1 MGCSP
6 SRGQLFSK
14 KTTLSASPENKNAE
28 LLSDG
33 AQLVI
38 KAEISSATEG
48 LTPTEVQENE
58 KYVQGKRS
66 TVVDVVFDST
76 VTVKDDATEQM
87 LDVFRTQD
95 GQSAQEG
102 LLENQ
107 REGTEKIRTKVNQ
120 GKRRK
125 QRKHRLRKNS
135 YMQSK
140 AEFILKAHQAAYAY
154 LNPSISKYESLLG
167 LLSQAAQTH
176 LSVQTTAVSLV
187 LHYEEIN
194 QALEEMASEGEQL
207 LREHGH
213 NMTWPASLK
222 DYPPTTT
229 KPSNELNLSQLPS
242 ELLQHMLLHSTA
254 KMISVGDSVKCLSD
268 SALQELSEYYG
279 SLSQTLGEKLLAKHA
294 AEERLKQVLSH
305 VEAAALRKPCPEDSA
320 LHSEDSGIG
329 ADNESQNGSERLR
342 QNRGSSGSGEN
353 TGIISV
359 FTTSCSPDQPFFNT
373 NQEVTD
379 NDDDDEEVDDEEE
392 DAELENEV
400 SGRLT
405 DQTRGTMCVSS
416 EPESTHPPVQGSLQ
430 KQDQVKTRKIRRPK
444 TADNTFQVKLKYRH
458 LRGPKRSQS
467 AECLCSKAEG
477 SDPNQQQ
484 ENPRNKQTPHW
495 RRKNNLSE
503 ESVHG
508 GHVWTKIRRS
518 ASGGQCTAWYY
529 GLQYGSKGPFRA
541 MPPSSPPKFTP
552 EPPGRNAVKRLI
564 NTFSQG
570 VEDSSRQS
578 PLDQKPTRVRASK
591 KSTLPLLQ
599 NSRGALT
606 TSRNIKS
613 SIHPLQPRPEQLDI
627 DSLPPPPPEM
637 LMDNSFES
645 SLGLPTEERAHNV
658 QCRGQRLCTST
669 QKLTVLS
676 NQTSTQQG
684 SMSFSTT
691 RPVKQYALPGSCI
704 EQKYKKVIEVNSERD
719 SAHTLDQNCHKAVH
733 LPVESSAR
741 TSPAN
746 AGLHGSTPY
755 QECENHNEGETASIQ
770 AKGFHPTTPPF
781 SRAQLPTSC
790 LTVHHTVPSPPSTTS
805 PPSGKW
811 TPSTTSATSSIR
823 RSAMAEENNI
833 PVSGS
838 QSFFEARAVF
848 CQENKFHPHTWTH
861 SCTSTLPRP
870 WGEPARGRLPTT
882 CLQPS
887 LMGHSPSGK
896 RSSQREQPLSLPNA
910 KKQQGQDDDVRPL
923 TSEGTITV
931 SMRAGDSGTHSEPS
945 TADLNTHSGFVGEEI
960 TD

>member
-6 SRGQLFSK
+6 SKGQLFSK
-14 KTTLSASPENKNAE
+14 KAILSASPENKNAE

-33 AQLVI
+33 AQLLI
-38 KAEISSATEG
+38 KAELSTATEG
-48 LTPTEVQENE
+48 LTATEVQENE
-58 KYVQGKRS
+58 TYVQGKRS
-66 TVVDVVFDST
+66 SVVDVVCDAT
-76 VTVKDDATEQM
+76 VTVKEDATEQM
-87 LDVFRTQD
+87 LDVVRSQD

-102 LLENQ
+102 VLENQ
-107 REGTEKIRTKVNQ
+107 REGTEEIRAKVNQ

-135 YMQSK
+135 YAQSK
-140 AEFILKAHQAAYAY
+140 AEFILKSHQAAYAY

-176 LSVQTTAVSLV
+176 LSVQTTVASVV

-194 QALEEMASEGEQL
+194 QALEEMAAEGEQL

-229 KPSNELNLSQLPS
+229 KPSNELNFSQLPS
-242 ELLQHMLLHSTA
+242 ELLQQMLLHSTA

-268 SALQELSEYYG
+268 SALQELAEYYG
-279 SLSQTLGEKLLAKHA
+279 SLSQILGEKLLAKHA

-305 VEAAALRKPCPEDSA
+305 VEAAALRKPSPEDSA

-329 ADNESQNGSERLR
+329 ADNECQNGSERLR
-342 QNRGSSGSGEN
+342 RNRGSSGSGAN
-353 TGIISV
+353 TGIASV
-359 FTTSCSPDQPFFNT
+359 LTTSCSPDQPFLNA
-373 NQEVTD
+373 NEEVTD
-379 NDDDDEEVDDEEE
+379 NDDDDDEDDEEE

-405 DQTRGTMCVSS
+405 DKMRGTMCGSS
-416 EPESTHPPVQGSLQ
+416 EPDSIHPPVQGSLQ
-430 KQDQVKTRKIRRPK
+430 KQDQVKTRKTRRPK

-484 ENPRNKQTPHW
+484 GNPRNKQTPHW
-495 RRKNNLSE
+495 RRKNNLPE
-503 ESVHG
+503 EIVHG
-508 GHVWTKIRRS
+508 DHVWTKIRKS
-518 ASGGQCTAWYY
+518 SSGGQCAARYY

-541 MPPSSPPKFTP
+541 IPPSSPPKFTP

-570 VEDSSRQS
+570 VKDSSRQS
-578 PLDQKPTRVRASK
+578 PLDQKPIRVRGNK
-591 KSTLPLLQ
+591 KCTLPLLQ

-606 TSRNIKS
+606 TSGNIKS
-613 SIHPLQPRPEQLDI
+613 NIHPLEPRPELLDI

-645 SLGLPTEERAHNV
+645 SLGLPTEVGAHDV

-669 QKLTVLS
+669 QRETVLS
-676 NQTSTQQG
+676 NRASRQRG
-684 SMSFSTT
+684 SMSFSMTQ
-691 RPVKQYALPGSCI
+691 PVRQDTLSGSCS
-704 EQKYKKVIEVNSERD
+704 EQVYKKAIEVDSESD
-719 SAHTLDQNCHKAVH
+719 AAHTLDQNCQKAVH
-733 LPVESSAR
+733 LPAESSAK
-741 TSPAN
+741 TAPAN
-746 AGLHGSTPY
+746 AGLHGSTLY
-755 QECENHNEGETASIQ
+755 QECENHNEGETASMQ
-770 AKGFHPTTPPF
+770 AKSFPPTTPPV
-781 SRAQLPTSC
+781 SRARLPPSC
-790 LTVHHTVPSPPSTTS
+790 ITVHHTVPSPPSTTC

-811 TPSTTSATSSIR
+811 TPSTISATSSIQR
-823 RSAMAEENNI
+823 CSMAEENSL
-833 PVSGS
+833 PASGS
-838 QSFFEARAVF
+838 QSFFEARSMF
-848 CQENKFHPHTWTH
+848 CQENKSLPHTWTR

-882 CLQPS
+882 RLQPS
-887 LMGHSPSGK
+887 FMGHNPSGQ
-896 RSSQREQPLSLPNA
+896 RSSHSEQPQSLPNA
-910 KKQQGQDDDVRPL
+910 KNQQGQDKDVTPL
-923 TSEGTITV
+923 TSEG
-931 SMRAGDSGTHSEPS
+931 
-945 TADLNTHSGFVGEEI
+945 
-960 TD
+960 